1 MPTVFCKTDPYR
13 QDDAIMKNGSKIVTA
28 IVGLFALSL
37 ILFLSWQRN
46 NISALIHTLRHSE
59 QDITEKI
66 VEKREELTE
75 SLKKFIPDVPRDFTP
90 EEESKI
96 ISGEL
101 DPESAVKQLFLPPD
115 SAQAPEEIRSPEST
129 ESATAPSPQE
139 PNDASSS
146 AQTQKSSDEGK
157 ESPETVSVASKA
169 ISDAVAQLYVHK
181 ATYLAKLGRIEQ
193 SAIEE
198 YKALPE
204 KERTAAAKRK
214 IVFAK
219 VSEVAELEKICDA
232 QVEELLRQ
240 LEKTLVEEKEDLSII
255 KKIQSAYEGEK
266 SLKKAYYLNKLYG

>member
-1 MPTVFCKTDPYR
+1 
-13 QDDAIMKNGSKIVTA
+13 MKNGSKIVVA
-28 IVGLFALSL
+28 IVGLLVLSL
-37 ILFLSWQRN
+37 ILFLSGQRN

-115 SAQAPEEIRSPEST
+115 SAQAPGREVSRIT

-146 AQTQKSSDEGK
+146 AQTQKSSG
-157 ESPETVSVASKA
+157 
-169 ISDAVAQLYVHK
+169 
-181 ATYLAKLGRIEQ
+181 
-193 SAIEE
+193 
-198 YKALPE
+198 
-204 KERTAAAKRK
+204 
-214 IVFAK
+214 
-219 VSEVAELEKICDA
+219 
-232 QVEELLRQ
+232 
-240 LEKTLVEEKEDLSII
+240 
-255 KKIQSAYEGEK
+255 
-266 SLKKAYYLNKLYG
+266 